1 MSAGHEERNE
11 AAPPCPMASMCKGM
25 ADKSRPGFLL
35 MIPGIVL
42 VLAGVLILVE
52 PRILVWLM
60 AGTSIVLGLVAL
72 VLANRIR
79 RLAAQE
85 E

>member
-1 MSAGHEERNE
+1 
-11 AAPPCPMASMCKGM
+11 MASMCKGM
-25 ADKSRPGFLL
+25 AGKSRSGFLL

-52 PRILVWLM
+52 PRILFWLM
-60 AGTSIVLGLVAL
+60 AGTSIFLGIGAL

-79 RLAAQE
+79 RLAA
-85 E
+85 